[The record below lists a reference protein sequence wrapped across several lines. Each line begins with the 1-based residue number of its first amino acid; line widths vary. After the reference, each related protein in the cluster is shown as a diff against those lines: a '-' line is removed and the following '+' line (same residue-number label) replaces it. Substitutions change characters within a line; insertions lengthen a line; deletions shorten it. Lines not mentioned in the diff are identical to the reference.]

1 MTDSNNCMT
10 KIVLLEELLFEELHS
25 SVLLFVC

>member
-10 KIVLLEELLFEELHS
+10 KIVLLEELLFEELRS